1 MNESNLIER
10 VNKGLEEI
18 RPFLQRDG
26 GDVTFIKVTSD
37 SEVIIKLEGACQSCD
52 VNQMTLKNG
61 IEQSVKKYAPSN
73 LMLHK
78 KHMIL
83 SIISYLFI

>member
-1 MNESNLIER
+1 MNESNLIDR

-61 IEQSVKKYAPSN
+61 IEQSVKKYAPEIKIVKT
-73 LMLHK
+73 L
-78 KHMIL
+78 
-83 SIISYLFI
+83 

>member
-37 SEVIIKLEGACQSCD
+37 SEVIIKLVGACQSCD

-61 IEQSVKKYAPSN
+61 IEQSVKKYAPEIKIVKT
-73 LMLHK
+73 L
-78 KHMIL
+78 
-83 SIISYLFI
+83 

>member
-26 GDVTFIKVTSD
+26 GDVTFIKVTSNL
-37 SEVIIKLEGACQSCD
+37 EVIIKLEGACESCD

-61 IEQSVKKYAPSN
+61 IEQSVKKYAPEIQIVKT
-73 LMLHK
+73 L
-78 KHMIL
+78 
-83 SIISYLFI
+83 